1 MEGRHEKTIRNRG
14 VSPYLVL
21 LLKALGLAVSF
32 HRSTHLAMY
41 TLFSLCIS
49 FLFIVSINAT
59 ALMTQISANEK
70 LCFYTEVDK
79 AGEKIGVCNM
89 SVSNFIFTD

>member
-1 MEGRHEKTIRNRG
+1 MGSLFGSVARG
-14 VSPYLVL
+14 THRLVISQ
-21 LLKALGLAVSF
+21 VD
-32 HRSTHLAMY
+32 TMY

-49 FLFIVSINAT
+49 FLLIVGINAT

-79 AGEKIGVCNM
+79 AGEKIGVCNL
-89 SVSNFIFTD
+89 SVSSLKFTDWSCSSILLCVI

>member
-1 MEGRHEKTIRNRG
+1 MIPLFGSVAQGIHRQ
-14 VSPYLVL
+14 
-21 LLKALGLAVSF
+21 SF

-79 AGEKIGVCNM
+79 AGEKIGVCNL
-89 SVSNFIFTD
+89 SVSRFIITDWSCSSILLCVI